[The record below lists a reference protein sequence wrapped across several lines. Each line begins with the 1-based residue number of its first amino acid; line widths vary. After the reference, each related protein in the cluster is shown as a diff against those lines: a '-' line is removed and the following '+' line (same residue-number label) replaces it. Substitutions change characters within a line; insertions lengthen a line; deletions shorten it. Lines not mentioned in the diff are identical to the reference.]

1 MSDITFPG
9 QSSSSSRHED
19 NLYRLSFESGSAN
32 GFQMNPLS
40 AHPPRT
46 PQTSVNASSSMPF
59 GSHIDVIRDDTEE
72 HATEPDGELDHDD
85 DGAHEKSPTKIQIQP
100 QDVWRELLKTS
111 GGRDKAFKL
120 IQYSMNVYLFF
131 HRAVSRRLPVQGTQK
146 RAFEAE
152 LLRRLESTASGL
164 SMARKCLIMF
174 NWLTPLT
181 SILAE
186 HSALPGYG
194 AEGTKASLSPRKP
207 LLHTFLHASPPIL
220 LELVQSVADDVYTW
234 SRLGFLGKRTGERAG
249 RFADC
254 CWFASTLVDLV
265 ENNVEHSMIIN
276 SQRAVESRLYTES
289 MAGATAK
296 SAPRNTKI
304 DDRELKL
311 LRRQAYW
318 LQVQRTKLIMD
329 LIFVSYEVFKWQRGR
344 EAVRAL
350 TGLASAL
357 LSSSKLYDR
366 HRNSLIKAKALSF

>member
-1 MSDITFPG
+1 
-9 QSSSSSRHED
+9 
-19 NLYRLSFESGSAN
+19 
-32 GFQMNPLS
+32 MNPLS

-46 PQTSVNASSSMPF
+46 PQTSVNSSSSMPF
-59 GSHIDVIRDDTEE
+59 SSHANANDDDAEE
-72 HATEPDGELDHDD
+72 RAADHDGELDDD
-85 DGAHEKSPTKIQIQP
+85 DEGAEEKSLTKNP
-100 QDVWRELLKTS
+100 VHAQDIWRELLKTS
-111 GGRDKAFKL
+111 VGRDKAFKL
-120 IQYSMNVYLFF
+120 IQYSMKVYLFF
-131 HRAVSRRLPVQGTQK
+131 HRAVSRRMPVQGTQK
-146 RAFEAE
+146 RAFEAD
-152 LLRRLESTASGL
+152 LLNRLESTASGL
-164 SMARKCLIMF
+164 STTRKCLIMF

-186 HSALPGYG
+186 HSASPAYG
-194 AEGTKASLSPRKP
+194 AEGTKVSTSPQKP
-207 LLHTFLHASPPIL
+207 LLHTFLHASPPVL
-220 LELVQSVADDVYTW
+220 LELVHSVADDVYTW
-234 SRLGFLGKRTGERAG
+234 SRLGLLGKRTGERAG

-265 ENNVEHSMIIN
+265 ENNVEHSMIIS
-276 SQRAVESRLYTES
+276 SQRAVESRLYAES

-318 LQVQRTKLIMD
+318 LQVQRTKLLMD
-329 LIFVSYEVFKWQRGR
+329 LIFASYEVFKWQRGR